1 MAEKNYIDIL
11 SSDFEEKAE
20 NLSTQYLNICNY
32 TLLTSIPEMLSEW
45 WTYSGKSI
53 EEFLESEE
61 LSEVID
67 EKTFVDVLVG
77 KYTFTNQFLP
87 LIRDKMPYNVTLN
100 KLYSLNKSF
109 RAEHPEA
116 KLLQV
121 DNDKLHAVLRKI
133 YLRKKEKINKDI
145 TQI

>member
-11 SSDFEEKAE
+11 SSDFEDKAE

-61 LSEVID
+61 LSEVYDGGI
-67 EKTFVDVLVG
+67 
-77 KYTFTNQFLP
+77 
-87 LIRDKMPYNVTLN
+87 
-100 KLYSLNKSF
+100 
-109 RAEHPEA
+109 
-116 KLLQV
+116 
-121 DNDKLHAVLRKI
+121 
-133 YLRKKEKINKDI
+133 
-145 TQI
+145 